1 MAAPP
6 PDKRRRLTGG
16 LLLLAAL
23 LAACNSNSRQL
34 LDRAEANWR
43 KGRYHEAIQ
52 DNEALYRLEQRGRY
66 AARALLN
73 LGNIYYLNLRQL
85 KQAIEFYNKLT
96 QEFPDRAEALE
107 AHRKLAGIYA
117 SPDFLDLDQAIV
129 EYDKILAA
137 ENLEDRA
144 DILFQRADAYFKK
157 GDYYRALREL
167 RSLED
172 SGIRGHQ
179 ADQISLK
186 IGNIYQ
192 IQKKFTDAV
201 EPFRKVLTATC
212 QECRRSAILNL
223 AETYENLFEFDRA
236 IETIGKLDKT
246 PESEQYIQR
255 EIARLNEKRKRIDKG
270 FELEWNRP
278 QLESKTP
285 AKRPAARKRTQRS
298 NSGVPYPA
306 ETQHTYS
313 LISER
318 ARSTIRGAGL

>member
-23 LAACNSNSRQL
+23 LAACTSDSRQL

-43 KGRYHEAIQ
+43 KGRYYEAIQ
-52 DNEALYRLEQRGRY
+52 DNGALYRLEQRGRY

-96 QEFPDRAEALE
+96 QEFPARAEALE

-192 IQKKFTDAV
+192 IQKKFADAV

-246 PESEQYIQR
+246 PQSEQYIQS

-270 FELEWNRP
+270 FELEWRRP

-285 AKRPAARKRTQRS
+285 VKRPAAKKRTQRS
-298 NSGVPYPA
+298 EA
-306 ETQHTYS
+306 
-313 LISER
+313 
-318 ARSTIRGAGL
+318 

>member
-1 MAAPP
+1 M
-6 PDKRRRLTGG
+6 
-16 LLLLAAL
+16 
-23 LAACNSNSRQL
+23 

-43 KGRYHEAIQ
+43 KGRYYEAIQ

-157 GDYYRALREL
+157 ERLLPRA
-167 RSLED
+167 
-172 SGIRGHQ
+172 
-179 ADQISLK
+179 A
-186 IGNIYQ
+186 
-192 IQKKFTDAV
+192 
-201 EPFRKVLTATC
+201 
-212 QECRRSAILNL
+212 
-223 AETYENLFEFDRA
+223 
-236 IETIGKLDKT
+236 
-246 PESEQYIQR
+246 
-255 EIARLNEKRKRIDKG
+255 
-270 FELEWNRP
+270 
-278 QLESKTP
+278 
-285 AKRPAARKRTQRS
+285 
-298 NSGVPYPA
+298 
-306 ETQHTYS
+306 
-313 LISER
+313 
-318 ARSTIRGAGL
+318 